1 MLISA
6 RAVVLWAVL
15 AVGLVSAPAAAQTS
29 QTFAFDVA
37 PQPLGTAVL
46 AFARQANVQVVFGA
60 PIAEGL
66 RSAPLAGRF
75 TLQDAMSRL
84 LSGTGLDW
92 RMAGGTITISPAAP
106 SGTLT
111 FGTVTVEGTQPPFP
125 DLQGFGPGAG
135 ANGSSDPIAT
145 EGTRSFTT
153 NGTIVASAIP
163 LSLLHTP
170 QTVGVITYAQIQQ
183 QNLSDVSAALNYM
196 PGVTLNVITGN
207 GDQYISRSFVLRRFR
222 LDGGASLSLVDAS
235 TAGATDDLS
244 EYDSVQVLRGADG
257 LLGSNDAPGGA
268 VNFERK
274 RPLDHDQLV
283 IDAGTGSW
291 NRLFGVIDAS
301 GPLGFDGHLRGRA
314 VFSIN
319 DQDEF
324 YKITHQT
331 RSHLYAV
338 VEGDLDADTLLRVG
352 GSYGEEHDPG
362 FNNAGVPRSQT
373 GNDSGISRSV
383 CLCATWNRFDRTATE
398 AFAAVE
404 HRFNDDWIASIDATM
419 LGQAVGEKFAMV
431 QGAAQVASYRAFTVS
446 SLNQHAYGVSAKVQG
461 TFSALGFEQRI
472 AGGVSYARTDYSV
485 LRNLG
490 FPPPVAIDVFHF
502 NPQILDPEP
511 PDSAAAGNTF
521 TALSPALNEE
531 AGVFVSLLLQPADRV
546 HVTLG
551 ARLSFYRLKQTD
563 RTASPALV
571 EGQHYNGVLTPT
583 AALSYDV
590 RPDVSLYVSYA
601 EINSA
606 QGGLLTTDMKLL
618 PPLLGQT
625 YEAGIKAAPGDG
637 KFNAS
642 LAFYFSTQHNQAL
655 FDDVVEGIPSAI
667 CCYLVVGPG
676 RSAGIDLQMSG
687 EIIPGWQV
695 QGGYTYNTNG
705 FPADVANA
713 IGGGLLK
720 GIALNSLQ
728 PKNQIK
734 IWTSYDIASAWTLG
748 GGLRFESKRY
758 VLGAVCTTPDDPDC
772 ANGTELSSQLAQGP
786 YAVMDLRVAYRVDKN
801 WEAALNVTNVTD
813 ARYVTTSN
821 QVTSQNFYGE
831 PRAFLFS
838 VRGHY

>member
-1 MLISA
+1 MLFSA
-6 RAVVLWAVL
+6 RAVALWAVL
-15 AVGLVSAPAAAQTS
+15 AVSLALAPAAAQTA

-37 PQPLGTAVL
+37 PQPLSTAVL

-75 TLQDAMSRL
+75 TLQDAMTRL

-125 DLQGFGPGAG
+125 DLKGFGPGAG

-145 EGTRSFTT
+145 EGTHSFTT
-153 NGTIVASAIP
+153 NGTIVASAMP

-183 QNLSDVSAALNYM
+183 QNMTDVSVALNYM
-196 PGVTLNVITGN
+196 PGVTLNVLTGN

-222 LDGGASLSLVDAS
+222 LDGGASLTLVDAS

-244 EYDSVQVLRGADG
+244 EYDSVQVLRGSDG
-257 LLGSNDAPGGA
+257 LLGSNDAPSGA
-268 VNFERK
+268 INFERK

-283 IDAGTGSW
+283 IDAGAGSW
-291 NRLFGVIDAS
+291 KRFLGAVDAS

-314 VFSIN
+314 VLFI
-319 DQDEF
+319 DDEDEF

-338 VEGDLDADTLLRVG
+338 VEGDLDADTLVRVG

-362 FNNAGVPRSQT
+362 FNNTGVPRSQT
-373 GNDSGISRSV
+373 GGDSGISRST

-398 AFAAVE
+398 AFVAFE
-404 HRFNDDWIASIDATM
+404 HRFNDDWIVSADTTM
-419 LGQAVGEKFAMV
+419 LGQVVGEKFAMV
-431 QGAAQVASYRAFTVS
+431 QGAAQVATYRGFTVS
-446 SLNQHAYGVSAKVQG
+446 ALNQHAYGVSAKVLG
-461 TFSALGFEQRI
+461 TFSAFGFDQSVS
-472 AGGVSYARTDYSV
+472 GGVSYARTDYSL

-490 FPPPVAIDVFHF
+490 FPDPVVIDVFHF
-502 NPQILDPEP
+502 NPQVLNTEP
-511 PDSAAAGNTF
+511 PDSAAAGNPF

-531 AGVFVSLLLQPADRV
+531 AGAFVSLLLQPADRV

-551 ARLSFYRLKQTD
+551 ARLSFYRLKQID
-563 RTASPALV
+563 RAASPALI
-571 EGQHYNGVLTPT
+571 EGQHYNGVLTPS

-590 RPDVSLYVSYA
+590 RPDISLYASYA

-606 QGGLLTTDMKLL
+606 QGGLLTADMKLL

-625 YEAGIKAAPGDG
+625 YEAGIKAAPDDG
-637 KFNAS
+637 KLNAS

-655 FDDVVEGIPSAI
+655 FADSVDGIPSTI
-667 CCYLVVGPG
+667 CCYSVVGPS
-676 RSAGIDLQMSG
+676 RSAGIDLQVSG

-705 FPADVANA
+705 FPADVEKA
-713 IGGGLLK
+713 IGDGLLK
-720 GIALNSLQ
+720 GIAFNSLQ
-728 PKNQIK
+728 PKDQIK
-734 IWTSYDIASAWTLG
+734 IWTSYDVTGAWTVG

-758 VLGAVCTTPDDPDC
+758 VLGSVCTTPDDPDC
-772 ANGTELSSQLAQGP
+772 VTGTELSSELAQGP
-786 YAVMDLRVAYRVDKN
+786 YAVMDLRVAYRVSDN
-801 WEAALNVTNVTD
+801 WEAALNVTNVADT
-813 ARYVTTSN
+813 RYITTSN

-831 PRAFLFS
+831 PRALLFS
-838 VRGHY
+838 VHGRY